1 VFIQR
6 LIAARGVAGGI
17 ARLAITGTLVACGVL
32 VAAQA
37 AQASWLE
44 VSLPNPAGAFSELN
58 DISCTSPTV
67 CMAVGTFQGATSQV
81 LSESRSGSSW
91 TVHSVPEPAQGS
103 SLNGISCTSADACIA
118 VGNAPKGAT
127 GARPLAR
134 RWNGISW
141 TILGAKDIPGAT
153 RSTLTE
159 VSCVSATRCM
169 AVGDSQNSTRDV
181 PLAEEWNGGSKWRI
195 VPAPAVK
202 GTTVSLLSGI
212 SCTSAARCI
221 AVGYSVKSGNFATL
235 AELWNGKAWKIL
247 ATPTEAGAAFGAIS
261 CKAGVCEA
269 VGGGIA
275 ASWNGT
281 RWSKLQKLA
290 NPGGNTPASLGSVS
304 CTVKHTCYA
313 SGSYYLDA
321 VLTSVVEYF
330 NGTRWS
336 VQNAN
341 ITTSNDSSGFGGVS
355 CATPTRCTLV
365 GFYHDPDNGNQALAM
380 DFTLRWQDVS
390 PVPVV
395 SVNGTLGSVSC
406 WSPQFCIAVGTDTTA
421 QPFAEFWSGGSWNTQ
436 ILPRPKVTDLDAVS
450 CPAKFDCVAVGSIVR
465 NGVEQT
471 LAERWNGVFWAIQ
484 RTPNLAESQRSFLL
498 GVSCTSKSA
507 CTAVGFAT
515 RAGHQLTLAE
525 RWNGKKW
532 QIEATP
538 NLKGKTSLQLNSVSC
553 TSAKACTAVGTYVI
567 GKFAETWNG
576 TSWKLHAVP
585 TPTGGTQAVLGA
597 VSCTSAKACTAV
609 GQYNRG
615 GKTVPLAERWN
626 GSSWKPQHAVARGFS
641 SDFAG
646 VSCAAANAC
655 TAVGNAG
662 SKAVVEYWNGKTW
675 TVQGVQSPIL
685 GSVAFGLDSVSCNS
699 PIACMSVGTYVDT
712 TSTQLIFAE
721 QYS

>member
-1 VFIQR
+1 MKIHR

-17 ARLAITGTLVACGVL
+17 ARLAITGTLVASGVL
-32 VAAQA
+32 IAAQA

-44 VSLPNPAGAFSELN
+44 VSLPNPAGTFSELS

-67 CMAVGTFQGATSQV
+67 CMAVGTSEGTTNQV
-81 LSESRSGSSW
+81 LAESRSGSSW
-91 TVHSVPEPAQGS
+91 IVQGIAQPAAGS
-103 SLNGISCTSADACIA
+103 SLNGISCTSANACIT
-118 VGNAPKGAT
+118 VGNSPKGST
-127 GARPLAR
+127 GARPLAE

-141 TILGAKDIPGAT
+141 TILGAKDIATAT
-153 RSTLTE
+153 RTSLTE

-169 AVGDSQNSTRDV
+169 AVGDSQNSVRDV
-181 PLAEEWNGGSKWRI
+181 PLAELWNGARWRI

-202 GTTVSLLSGI
+202 GATASLLSGI
-212 SCTSAARCI
+212 SCMSATRCL

-235 AELWNGKAWKIL
+235 AELWNGKAWRIIG
-247 ATPTEAGAAFGAIS
+247 TPTGPGDAFGAVS

-269 VGGGIA
+269 VGGGVA

-290 NPGGNTPASLGSVS
+290 NPGGTPPSLGSVS

-321 VLTSVVEYF
+321 VQTSVVEYF
-330 NGTRWS
+330 DGSRWT
-336 VQNAN
+336 VQNAT
-341 ITTSNDSSGFGGVS
+341 ISTANDSSGFGGVS
-355 CATPTRCTLV
+355 CAATTRCTLV

-390 PVPVV
+390 PAPVV

-421 QPFAEFWSGGSWNTQ
+421 QPFAELWSDGSWNTQ
-436 ILPRPKVTDLDAVS
+436 ILPKPKVTDLNTVS
-450 CPAKFDCVAVGSIVR
+450 CPVKFDCVAVGGIVR
-465 NGVEQT
+465 NGVEET
-471 LAERWNGVFWAIQ
+471 LSERWNGVFWAIQ
-484 RTPNLAESQRSFLL
+484 RTPNPAGSQRSFLL
-498 GVSCTSKSA
+498 GVSCTTKSA

-515 RAGHQLTLAE
+515 RSGHQVTLAE
-525 RWNGKKW
+525 RWNGRKW

-538 NLKGKTSLQLNSVSC
+538 NLKGKASLQLNSVSC

-576 TSWKLHAVP
+576 TSWKLHRVP
-585 TPTGGTQAVLGA
+585 TPTGGTQAILGA
-597 VSCTSAKACTAV
+597 VSCTSARACTAV

-615 GKTVPLAERWN
+615 GKTLPLAERWN
-626 GSSWKPQHAVARGFS
+626 GKSWTPQHAVARGS
-641 SDFAG
+641 SSAFAG
-646 VSCAAANAC
+646 VSCTAANAC
-655 TAVGNAG
+655 TAVGTAG
-662 SKAVVEYWNGKTW
+662 SKGFAESWNGRAWK
-675 TVQGVQSPIL
+675 VQGVQSPIL
-685 GSVAFGLDSVSCNS
+685 GSIAFGLNSVWCNS
-699 PIACMSVGTYVDT
+699 LVACMSVGTYVDNS
-712 TSTQLIFAE
+712 STQFILTE